1 MSGDAVMDPLKM
13 HTAGV
18 KKPFKEKE
26 GKIQSLQENQER
38 YYPVDP
44 RGNLDEWGAVIKRQ
58 TEAFNRDIQVQK
70 AQEK

>member
-13 HTAGV
+13 YTAGV

-26 GKIQSLQENQER
+26 SKIQSLHENQER

-44 RGNLDEWGAVIKRQ
+44 RGNLDEWGAVIKR
-58 TEAFNRDIQVQK
+58 
-70 AQEK
+70 

>member
-44 RGNLDEWGAVIKRQ
+44 RGNLDEWGAVIKR
-58 TEAFNRDIQVQK
+58 
-70 AQEK
+70 